1 MGSGGGCYSK
11 SMERGSGANNSSS
24 YSVRTNSNAYIN
36 SVAVA
41 SGSGGGSEVLCG
53 SASHIGEG
61 GAIRRGDSGVLMSGS
76 GSGYISKGSS
86 TNSPPP
92 AYSKYQTSRYSIRKE
107 IV

>member
-11 SMERGSGANNSSS
+11 SMERGSGAINSSS

-41 SGSGGGSEVLCG
+41 SGSEVLCG